1 MYEAY
6 VTALADMFY
15 PSAASAA
22 SGDPAPYSA
31 ACVSRAFHGWEA
43 PSAGVAGCP
52 PRSRPSC
59 ARSARTWIS
68 ASRARGRR
76 FATRA
81 WGRDRARAQVPRL
94 QEGGRQARR
103 AVGAPG
109 SWGDGR
115 FDAMVPV
122 PLHRSRLRKRGFNR
136 ATLLARGVAEGIN
149 ATVSDTLKVVRSKRD
164 QVELSAA
171 QRRANVAGA
180 YRASA
185 PLRGIILLIDD
196 VFTPGATMSACATT
210 LLRAGAQEVHAL
222 SLCRTV

>member
-81 WGRDRARAQVPRL
+81 WEKRSCARSSTKATRRWSASSPRRWCSRFLARWPLRRRGAGAAAQVASQEEGVQPGLIVGAGRSRRDKRNRIGYTKSRAQQKGSGRALGGPAAGQRRRRL
-94 QEGGRQARR
+94 QGQRTSQGQNPPHRRRLHPWRDHERLRNNPTACRR
-103 AVGAPG
+103 AG
-109 SWGDGR
+109 SPR
-115 FDAMVPV
+115 FEFV
-122 PLHRSRLRKRGFNR
+122 
-136 ATLLARGVAEGIN
+136 
-149 ATVSDTLKVVRSKRD
+149 
-164 QVELSAA
+164 
-171 QRRANVAGA
+171 
-180 YRASA
+180 
-185 PLRGIILLIDD
+185 
-196 VFTPGATMSACATT
+196 
-210 LLRAGAQEVHAL
+210 
-222 SLCRTV
+222 